1 MFCDTSTLAKYYA
14 NEEESVAVRIRLDGD
29 EVTLSELARVEL
41 MSVFHRRFRERIWRR
56 AQFLRIV
63 GQFEQDDIKGA
74 WTWLPIDGDIIK
86 FSTGVYVRLPDH
98 VFLRASDCLHIAT
111 AIHSDQSEI
120 YTHDDHQA
128 KAAEVLGLNVVR
140 IA

>member
-14 NEEESVAVRIRLDGD
+14 NEEESAAVRHRMDAE

-41 MSVFHRRFRERIWRR
+41 MSVFHRRFRERIWNR

-63 GQFEQDDIKGA
+63 SQFEQDDIKGA
-74 WTWLPIDGDIIK
+74 WTWLPIDRDIIK
-86 FSTGVYVRLPDH
+86 FSAGVYVRLSEH
-98 VFLRASDCLHIAT
+98 LFLRASDCLHLAT

-128 KAAEVLGLNVVR
+128 EAAEVLGLTVVR

>member
-14 NEEESVAVRIRLDGD
+14 NEEESGTVRTRLDAD

-41 MSVFHRRFRERIWRR
+41 MSVFHRRFRERIWSR
-56 AQFLRIV
+56 AQFLHIV
-63 GQFEQDDIKGA
+63 SQFEQDNIKGA

-86 FSTGVYVRLPDH
+86 FSTGVYARLPDH

-128 KAAEVLGLNVVR
+128 KAAEVLGLTVVR